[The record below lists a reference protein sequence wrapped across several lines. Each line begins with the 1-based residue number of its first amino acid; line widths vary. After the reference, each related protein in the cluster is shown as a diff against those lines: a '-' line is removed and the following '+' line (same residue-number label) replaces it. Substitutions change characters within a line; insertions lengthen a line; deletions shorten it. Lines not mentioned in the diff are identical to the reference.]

1 MRDEFRP
8 RAPGCH
14 SQHMRI
20 RERFLAGTARQLGH
34 PDGWRG
40 QLVGRILNRAN
51 RTFVQ
56 SAVEAAG
63 IAPGAAA
70 ADLGFGGGVGLRLL
84 LEAVGPAGRV
94 YGVDVSRTML
104 DRARVR
110 FADEWAAGRLEL
122 IGGSLVDLPLAEDS
136 VDAVI
141 TVNTFYFLEDPR
153 PALREIARV
162 LRPGGRLVIGVG
174 DPDEMARVPV
184 TAHGFHLRPV
194 TELVAAMTSVGL
206 RDAHDRPLTLGKR
219 RAHLLVGSAPG

>member
-1 MRDEFRP
+1 M
-8 RAPGCH
+8 G
-14 SQHMRI
+14 I

-34 PDGWRG
+34 PEGWRG
-40 QLVGRILNRAN
+40 ELVGRILHRAN

-56 SAVEAAG
+56 AAVEAADL
-63 IAPGAAA
+63 APGAVA

-84 LEAVGPAGRV
+84 LDAVGPTGRV

-110 FADEWAAGRLEL
+110 FADEWAVGRLEL

-136 VDAVI
+136 VDAII

-153 PALREIARV
+153 PALREITRV
-162 LRPGGRLVIGVG
+162 LRPGGRVVIGIG
-174 DPDEMARVPV
+174 DPDEMARIPV

-194 TELVAAMTSVGL
+194 AELVAAMAAAGL
-206 RDAHDRPLTLGKR
+206 ADAADRLSGSG
-219 RAHLLVGSAPG
+219 RARGHLLVGSAPG

>member
-1 MRDEFRP
+1 
-8 RAPGCH
+8 
-14 SQHMRI
+14 MRI

-40 QLVGRILNRAN
+40 QLVGRLLNRAN
-51 RTFVQ
+51 RTFVRA
-56 SAVEAAG
+56 AVEAVDLT
-63 IAPGAAA
+63 PGAAA
-70 ADLGFGGGVGLRLL
+70 ADLGFGGGVGVRMLL
-84 LEAVGPAGRV
+84 DAVGHTGRV

-104 DRARVR
+104 ERARVR

-122 IGGSLVDLPLAEDS
+122 IEGSLLDLPLVEDS

-162 LRPGGRLVIGVG
+162 LRPGGRAVIGIG
-174 DPDEMARVPV
+174 DPDEMARFPV

-194 TELVAAMTSVGL
+194 AELVAAMTSAGL
-206 RDAHDRPLTLGKR
+206 GGAHARPLAPGKR
-219 RAHLLVGSAPG
+219 RAHLLVGAAPA

>member
-1 MRDEFRP
+1 M
-8 RAPGCH
+8 G
-14 SQHMRI
+14 I

-56 SAVEAAG
+56 AAVEAAG
-63 IAPGAAA
+63 LVPGAVA
-70 ADLGFGGGVGLRLL
+70 ADLGFGGGVGLRMLL
-84 LEAVGPAGRV
+84 DTVGPTGRV

-104 DRARVR
+104 ERARVR

-136 VDAVI
+136 VDAII

-153 PALREIARV
+153 PALREITRV
-162 LRPGGRLVIGVG
+162 LRPGGRVVIGIG
-174 DPDEMARVPV
+174 DPDEMARFPV

-194 TELVAAMTSVGL
+194 AELVAAMAAAGL
-206 RDAHDRPLTLGKR
+206 ADASDRPSTSGKAR
-219 RAHLLVGSAPG
+219 GHLLVGSAPG